1 MVENEMFI
9 VEAPE
14 FQFNGFKVR
23 VLSSMPNVV
32 YLCLCKLQHIFE
44 ASNEVSN
51 PVELFVQF
59 VSFDLFYPVQVLPTL
74 PERKEF

>member
-1 MVENEMFI
+1 MFI
-9 VEAPE
+9 VEVPE

-23 VLSSMPNVV
+23 VLSSMPNDV
-32 YLCLCKLQHIFE
+32 YLCLCKLQHTFE
-44 ASNEVSN
+44 ASSEVSN

-74 PERKEF
+74 PERNFNK